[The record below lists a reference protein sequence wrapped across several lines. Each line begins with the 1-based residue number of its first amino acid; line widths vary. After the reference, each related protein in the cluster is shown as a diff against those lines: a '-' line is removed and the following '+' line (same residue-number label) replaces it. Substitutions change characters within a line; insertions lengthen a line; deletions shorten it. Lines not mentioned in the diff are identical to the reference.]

1 MELKGKNVIYVGG
14 YGGIGKSCVEA
25 FLKKSVKSLL
35 IFDLMSNDEFLKYLQ
50 NTYKNSFIDYIHLDL
65 AKSETIKDAFKK
77 AKDLIGSFDIVVNGS
92 GVAVEDQ
99 IDLLVQ
105 INLAGPMQSSA
116 IAMDYMSKANGGNGG
131 CIVNMSS
138 TANGGNGGCIVNM
151 SSTVGLNPT
160 DFCCFYGATKSGVIH
175 FTTALAQPMYFNKTG
190 VSFITVC
197 PGVTKSPMNMIVE
210 KKSFSI
216 KFRPQDVNMHENVI
230 EQTSDALAENLMTI
244 IENGP
249 NGSIW
254 AVHDGQSFKVEL
266 PEIWGP
272 TLRYRTDK

>member
-77 AKDLIGSFDIVVNGS
+77 AKDLIGSFDIVINGS
-92 GVAVEDQ
+92 GVAVEDH

-105 INLAGPMQSSA
+105 INLAGPMHCSA

-131 CIVNMSS
+131 CIVN
-138 TANGGNGGCIVNM
+138 I

-175 FTTALAQPMYFNKTG
+175 FTTALAQPMYFDKTG

-197 PGVTKSPMNMIVE
+197 PGVTKTPMNVIVE
-210 KKSFSI
+210 KKSFAN
-216 KFRPQDVNMHENVI
+216 KFRSTEGNMYENVI
-230 EQTSDALAENLMTI
+230 EQTSDALADNLMTI
-244 IENGP
+244 VENGP
-249 NGSIW
+249 NGSVWVI
-254 AVHDGQSFKVEL
+254 HDSQSFKVEL

-272 TLRYRTDK
+272 TLRYKTDN